1 MQHTVKTLFL
11 IDITFVFVNA
21 NQLKKL
27 KNRNK
32 ATDVNYHFKQ

>member
-1 MQHTVKTLFL
+1 MQGTDKTLFL
-11 IDITFVFVNA
+11 INIAFLFLNT

-32 ATDVNYHFKQ
+32 ATDVN